1 MKYTT
6 IRKLDVS
13 NGPGVR
19 VTLFVSGCTHKC
31 EGCFNED
38 LQDFNN
44 GDDWTKDTEDMFI
57 GYLKNPVVVGINLL
71 GGEPLQQT
79 MDDSLLNLLKR
90 AKEECPDKDI
100 WMWTGDVFED
110 IIGNEKKME
119 LLKYADV
126 LVDGRFELSKR
137 NIKLK
142 YRGSEN
148 QRVLDVVKSIEES
161 RPVKLDNQ

>member
-44 GDDWTKDTEDMFI
+44 GEDWTQDTEDTFI
-57 GYLKNPVVVGINLL
+57 KYLKNPVVVGINLL

-79 MDDSLLNLLKR
+79 MDESLLHMLKR
-90 AKEECPDKDI
+90 AKLECPDKDI

-110 IIGNEKKME
+110 IMENEKKLK
-119 LLKYADV
+119 LLEEVDV

-148 QRVLDVVKSIEES
+148 QRVLDVKKSLKS
-161 RPVKLDNQ
+161 SSPVLLNID

>member
-110 IIGNEKKME
+110 ILGNEKKME

-126 LVDGRFELSKR
+126 LVDGRFDLSKR

-148 QRVLDVVKSIEES
+148 QRVLDVVKSIEKS

>member
-148 QRVLDVVKSIEES
+148 QRVLDVVKSIEKS

>member
-110 IIGNEKKME
+110 ILGNE
-119 LLKYADV
+119 
-126 LVDGRFELSKR
+126 
-137 NIKLK
+137 
-142 YRGSEN
+142 
-148 QRVLDVVKSIEES
+148 
-161 RPVKLDNQ
+161 

>member
-110 IIGNEKKME
+110 ILGNEKKME

-126 LVDGRFELSKR
+126 LVDGRFDLSKR

-148 QRVLDVVKSIEES
+148 QRILDVAKSIEES
-161 RPVKLDNQ
+161 RPIKLDNQ

>member
-38 LQDFNN
+38 LQDFNH

-110 IIGNEKKME
+110 ILGNEKKME

-148 QRVLDVVKSIEES
+148 QMVLDVVKSIEKS

>member
-1 MKYTT
+1 MIGLKT
-6 IRKLDVS
+6 
-13 NGPGVR
+13 
-19 VTLFVSGCTHKC
+19 
-31 EGCFNED
+31 
-38 LQDFNN
+38 Q
-44 GDDWTKDTEDMFI
+44 DMFI

-126 LVDGRFELSKR
+126 LVDGKFDLSKR

-148 QRVLDVVKSIEES
+148 QRILDVVKSIEES
-161 RPVKLDNQ
+161 RPIKLDNQ

>member
-110 IIGNEKKME
+110 ILGNEKKME

-126 LVDGRFELSKR
+126 LVDGKFDLSKR

-161 RPVKLDNQ
+161 RPIKLDNQ

>member
-13 NGPGVR
+13 NGPGIR

-38 LQDFNN
+38 LQDFNH
-44 GDDWTKDTEDMFI
+44 GYDWTKDTEDMFI

-148 QRVLDVVKSIEES
+148 QRVLDLVKSIEES
-161 RPVKLDNQ
+161 RPIKLDNQ

>member
-38 LQDFNN
+38 LQDFNY

-126 LVDGRFELSKR
+126 LVDGKFDLSKR

-161 RPVKLDNQ
+161 RPIKLDNQ

>member
-126 LVDGRFELSKR
+126 LVDGKFDLSKR

-148 QRVLDVVKSIEES
+148 QRVLDVVKSIEKS

>member
-110 IIGNEKKME
+110 ILGNEKKME

-148 QRVLDVVKSIEES
+148 QRVLDVVKSIEKS

>member
-110 IIGNEKKME
+110 ILGNEKKME

-148 QRVLDVVKSIEES
+148 QRILDVVKSIEKS

>member
-126 LVDGRFELSKR
+126 LVDGKFDLSKR

-148 QRVLDVVKSIEES
+148 QRILDVVKSIEES
-161 RPVKLDNQ
+161 RPIKLDNQ